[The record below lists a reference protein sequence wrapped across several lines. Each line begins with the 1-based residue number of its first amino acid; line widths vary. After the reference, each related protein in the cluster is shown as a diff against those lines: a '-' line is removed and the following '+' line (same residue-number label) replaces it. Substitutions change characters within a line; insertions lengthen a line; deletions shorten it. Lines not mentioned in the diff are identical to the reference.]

1 MTSDTKI
8 TLIVKTVK
16 RFFRRRNSRRVK
28 RREIR
33 VFPIK
38 EDAVAGNEARELSGK
53 TTEKAKIF

>member
-38 EDAVAGNEARELSGK
+38 EDAELSGK